1 MNDRRFDVLGIGNA
15 IVDVVASAEDDL
27 LIRQHLQKGGMTL
40 VDEARADSLSSFMT
54 DAVKISGGSA
64 ANTVVGVASLG
75 GKAAF
80 IGKVKD
86 DAAGREFAGDIR
98 ASGVHFETPAAL
110 EGPSTARCLVFVTPD
125 GERTMTT
132 YLGACQNLGPRDVD
146 RTLVEDSAILYL
158 EGYLWDP
165 PEAKAAFVQAAKIA
179 HAAGNRVA
187 LSLSDPFCVDRYR
200 EEFLALLRD
209 RHVDVLFANE
219 HEIKSLYQTADLDA
233 AVSASRDPDMLTIV
247 TRSERGC
254 IVATG
259 GEKADFPAF
268 PVQNLVDTTGAGDLF
283 AAGFLTGLSL
293 GANHETCARL
303 AAFAASEAIQHFG
316 ARPQTNL
323 RQLAHGAG
331 VLA

>member
-1 MNDRRFDVLGIGNA
+1 MTDRRFDVLGIGNA

-27 LIRQHLQKGGMTL
+27 LVRQRLQKGGMTL
-40 VDEARADSLSSFMT
+40 VDEARADALSSFMT

-86 DAAGREFAGDIR
+86 DAAGREFAQDIR
-98 ASGVHFETPAAL
+98 AGGVHFETQAAI

-132 YLGACQNLGPRDVD
+132 YLGACQKLGPGDVD
-146 RTLVEDSAILYL
+146 PTLVENSSILYL

-165 PEAKAAFVQAAKIA
+165 PEAKAAFLKAAKIA
-179 HAAGNRVA
+179 HGAGNRVA

-200 EEFLALLRD
+200 DEFLALLRD

-219 HEIKSLYQTADLDA
+219 HEAKSLYQTADLET
-233 AVSASRDPDMLTIV
+233 AVSALRGAGLLAIV
-247 TRSERGC
+247 TRSELGC
-254 IVATG
+254 VVVTADA
-259 GEKADFPAF
+259 KAEFPAF

-283 AAGFLTGLSL
+283 AAGFLTGLSI
-293 GANHETCARL
+293 GATHEGCARL
-303 AAFAASEAIQHFG
+303 AAFAAAEAIQHFG
-316 ARPQTNL
+316 ARPQANL
-323 RQLAHGAG
+323 GQLAHGAG
-331 VLA
+331 VMA